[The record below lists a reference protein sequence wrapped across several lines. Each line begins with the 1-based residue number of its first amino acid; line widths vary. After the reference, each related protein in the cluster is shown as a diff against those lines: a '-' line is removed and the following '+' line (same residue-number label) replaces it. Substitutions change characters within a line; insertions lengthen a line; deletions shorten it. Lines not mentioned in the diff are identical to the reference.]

1 MRCKKCGHK
10 AVLKMPRHNTS
21 VCKACLE
28 DYFLDAV
35 RRAIEKEKM
44 FGREDRILVAVSGGK
59 DSLALWDALLRLGY
73 DTEGFH
79 VALGIGE
86 YSVRSTRAALAFA
99 ESRGRTLEIYD
110 IPKEHGGGITEI
122 ASESHRSPCSACGT
136 IKRYQFNEAAIRGGF
151 SVVATGH
158 NLDDEAA
165 RLLGNVLHWQMDY
178 LAKQSPV
185 LPAEPPHFVRKVKPL
200 YRVAEQEVA
209 AYALVRGID
218 YVVEECPNAKGS
230 KLLAYKEALNRLEAD
245 APGTKQGFY
254 YAFLKEAAPGSAAPS
269 PQLTLCERC
278 GRPTTAPVC
287 GYCRLVAKV
296 ELQQ

>member
-1 MRCKKCGHK
+1 MRCKKCGKK

-21 VCKACLE
+21 VCGACLK

-35 RRAIEKEKM
+35 QRAIEKEKM

-59 DSLALWDALLRLGY
+59 DSLALWDALLLLGY
-73 DTEGFH
+73 DAEGFH
-79 VALGIGE
+79 VGLGIGE
-86 YSVRSTRAALAFA
+86 YSARSTQVALAFA
-99 ESRGRTLEIYD
+99 ESRGRSLEIYD
-110 IPKEHGGGITEI
+110 IPKEHGGGVTEI

-165 RLLGNVLHWQMDY
+165 RLLGNVLHWQTEY

-200 YRVAEQEVA
+200 YRLAERETA
-209 AYALVRGID
+209 AYALIRGID

-230 KLLAYKEALNRLEAD
+230 KLLVYKNALNLIEAD
-245 APGTKQGFY
+245 APGSKHSFY
-254 YAFLKEAAPGSAAPS
+254 YAFLRESKAKPIQPATPLGN
-269 PQLTLCERC
+269 CERC

-287 GYCRLVAKV
+287 GYCRLVGKA
-296 ELQQ
+296 EIHS